1 MNEVVTYLERLREIA
16 LDQHGFVT
24 AAQAVADGI
33 PKVELP
39 KLASR
44 GRIERVSRGIY
55 RVPQVPSTGHENLAL
70 AVLWT
75 GVDEACISHETALA
89 AWDVS
94 DINPEAIH
102 LTVGRD
108 RRLRRAGGERYII
121 HRRDL
126 EASQRTWWEG
136 IPITTLPTTIAD
148 CVDSGVPTYL
158 IRQALERSGQT
169 SLLPT
174 LERDRLE
181 TKLEQRDGEGVAP

>member
-24 AAQAVADGI
+24 ATQAVEDGI

-44 GRIERVSRGIY
+44 GRIERISRGIY
-55 RVPQVPSTGHENLAL
+55 RVPQVASTGHENLAL

-75 GVDEACISHETALA
+75 GANEACLSHDTALA

-94 DINPEAIH
+94 DINPEVIH
-102 LTVGRD
+102 ITVGRE
-108 RRLRRAGGERYII
+108 RRLRRAGGEHYVI
-121 HRRDL
+121 HSRDL
-126 EASQRTWWEG
+126 EPAQRTWWKG

-148 CVDSGVPTYL
+148 CIETDVPTYL
-158 IRQALERSGQT
+158 IQQALKRSGQT
-169 SLLPT
+169 SLLT
-174 LERDRLE
+174 TTEQNRLE
-181 TKLEQRDGEGVAP
+181 LKLELRDGKGAMS